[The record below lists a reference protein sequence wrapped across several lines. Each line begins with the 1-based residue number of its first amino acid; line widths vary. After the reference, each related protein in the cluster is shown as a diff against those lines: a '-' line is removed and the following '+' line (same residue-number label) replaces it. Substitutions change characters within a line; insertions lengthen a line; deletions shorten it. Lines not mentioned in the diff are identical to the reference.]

1 MMTYTVKYKK
11 SFLWHTIKNVHGDGI
26 IHETGNRYF
35 ILDDES
41 RIEIPSSALFWFSKE
56 RFISI
61 KKNMEKQAGQPI
73 G

>member
-1 MMTYTVKYKK
+1 MYTVKYKTAW
-11 SFLWHTIKNVHGDGI
+11 LWHTIKNVHGDGI
-26 IHETGNRYF
+26 MPENGNRYF
-35 ILDDES
+35 ILADES
-41 RIEIPSSALFWFSKE
+41 RIEIPAAAVFWFSKE